1 MTIRLFRSS
10 WHMPFPDTPLYFWPP
25 SFLSYSKMLMG
36 STPLIVSLNDNI
48 SIPCKISGYNTAE
61 LDSKNVGVTWYLKTP
76 RTDQEEKV
84 FTFHAGAHISHRNGA
99 SMSDSDL
106 RRGNAALSLL
116 QIQFKEAGIYRCY
129 VIVAPSDA
137 HGTAVL
143 EVVAQPEVSLSPKE
157 VTIESDK
164 EKTLSCEVNKF
175 YPNLVD
181 IKWMKI
187 SKNNQDSSVAA
198 EDIHTGASVENEDG
212 TFNVTSILRLQP
224 SLQDN
229 GNVYRCIVSHKTFPA
244 KLLLNSTLTVTG
256 IHSHL
261 GSYLLSFDISCVPE
275 CYAES
280 FHTELVAVCVCSLMR
295 PYLCVCQRRLESL
308 AQQEQGEE
316 TRAGGKGRLSRTPAH
331 QVASRKRGS
340 NLSHHQQ

>member
-1 MTIRLFRSS
+1 
-10 WHMPFPDTPLYFWPP
+10 
-25 SFLSYSKMLMG
+25 MG

-61 LDSKNVGVTWYLKTP
+61 LDIKNVGVTWYLKTP
-76 RTDQEEKV
+76 RADQEEKV

-106 RRGNAALSLL
+106 RRGNAALSLP

-137 HGTAVL
+137 HGTAIL
-143 EVVAQPEVSLSPKE
+143 EVVAQPEVSLCPKE

-164 EKTLSCEVNKF
+164 EKTLSCDVNKF

-181 IKWMKI
+181 IKWTKI
-187 SKNNQDSSVAA
+187 SKNNQDSSIAT
-198 EDIHTGASVENEDG
+198 EDIHTEASVENEDG

-244 KLLLNSTLTVTG
+244 KLLLNSTLTVTAPKSALNSIIG
-256 IHSHL
+256 AVIGTIIACIIVL
-261 GSYLLSFDISCVPE
+261 GLGTFVYCRCLKKTSPV
-275 CYAES
+275 
-280 FHTELVAVCVCSLMR
+280 T
-295 PYLCVCQRRLESL
+295 
-308 AQQEQGEE
+308 
-316 TRAGGKGRLSRTPAH
+316 
-331 QVASRKRGS
+331 
-340 NLSHHQQ
+340 

>member
-1 MTIRLFRSS
+1 GRQKKLVMLCPS
-10 WHMPFPDTPLYFWPP
+10 PLIYC
-25 SFLSYSKMLMG
+25 SKYTFSIFEETLQVLMG

-48 SIPCKISGYNTAE
+48 SIPCKISGFNTAE
-61 LDSKNVGVTWYLKTP
+61 LDIKNVGVTWYLKTP
-76 RTDQEEKV
+76 KADQEEKV

-106 RRGNAALSLL
+106 KRGNAALSLP

-137 HGTAVL
+137 HGTAIL

-157 VTIESDK
+157 VTIESNK
-164 EKTLSCEVNKF
+164 EKTLSCDVNKF

-181 IKWMKI
+181 IKWTEI

-198 EDIHTGASVENEDG
+198 ENIHTGASVENEDG

-244 KLLLNSTLTVTG
+244 ELLLNSTLTVTG
-256 IHSHL
+256 IHSL
-261 GSYLLSFDISCVPE
+261 RVLSLF
-275 CYAES
+275 
-280 FHTELVAVCVCSLMR
+280 F
-295 PYLCVCQRRLESL
+295 
-308 AQQEQGEE
+308 
-316 TRAGGKGRLSRTPAH
+316 
-331 QVASRKRGS
+331 
-340 NLSHHQQ
+340 

>member
-1 MTIRLFRSS
+1 MKGNHSVPSLPRPGPAKPPALPQSMGWGAGSAGRCCRLLGLLLCLSS
-10 WHMPFPDTPLYFWPP
+10 ALQPAETLQV
-25 SFLSYSKMLMG
+25 LMG

-106 RRGNAALSLL
+106 RRGNAALSLP

-244 KLLLNSTLTVTG
+244 KLLLNSTLTVTAPK
-256 IHSHL
+256 SHL
-261 GSYLLSFDISCVPE
+261 NTIIG
-275 CYAES
+275 
-280 FHTELVAVCVCSLMR
+280 AVIGTI
-295 PYLCVCQRRLESL
+295 L
-308 AQQEQGEE
+308 ACIIVLGLG
-316 TRAGGKGRLSRTPAH
+316 TFVYCRCLKKIPPVT
-331 QVASRKRGS
+331 
-340 NLSHHQQ
+340 